1 MGWLIGG
8 VVIKVIM
15 GVSSGIWFVVCG
27 GVLVQCGLLLCFVV
41 VGCCCCELLLLL
53 LWVCLVEYGL
63 LANDTF
69 GLARGSKPL
78 IQTRR
83 MELVSTGGTC
93 QQREREGFG
102 MEDRVAD
109 GTGLHP
115 IKLFFEV
122 LFP

>member
-1 MGWLIGG
+1 MCF
-8 VVIKVIM
+8 VVV
-15 GVSSGIWFVVCG
+15 GCGCFSGIWFVV
-27 GVLVQCGLLLCFVV
+27 VSLLLWV
-41 VGCCCCELLLLL
+41 
-53 LWVCLVEYGL
+53 WVCLVEYGL

-102 MEDRVAD
+102 VQDGVAY

-115 IKLFFEV
+115 VELFFEV